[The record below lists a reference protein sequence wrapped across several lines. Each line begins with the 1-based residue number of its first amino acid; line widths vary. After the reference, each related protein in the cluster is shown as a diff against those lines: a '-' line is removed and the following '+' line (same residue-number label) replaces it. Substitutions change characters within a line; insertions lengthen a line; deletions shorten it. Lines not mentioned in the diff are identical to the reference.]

1 MTISSPSTE
10 ALWGDRVR
18 AWRSSGKTASTF
30 AEEKGLTLSALRYWA
45 ARLSRKPAAPAMV
58 RLVATSAV
66 PAVPAAMT
74 PVAEAKA
81 ELVVEVGDA
90 QVRVARGFDP
100 ELLRAVVHALGG
112 AR

>member
-10 ALWGDRVR
+10 AIWAERVR

-30 AEEKGLTLSALRYWA
+30 AEEEGLTLSALRYWA
-45 ARLSRKPAAPAMV
+45 ARLVRKPAAPAMV
-58 RLVATSAV
+58 RLVAKSTV
-66 PAVPAAMT
+66 
-74 PVAEAKA
+74 PVAVVPVSEAKT

-90 QVRVARGFDP
+90 QVRVAREFDP
-100 ELLRAVVHALGG
+100 ELLRTVVRALGS

>member
-10 ALWGDRVR
+10 ALWAERVR

-30 AEEKGLTLSALRYWA
+30 AADEGLTLSSLRYWA
-45 ARLSRKPAAPAMV
+45 ARLVRKPAAPAMV
-58 RLVATSAV
+58 RLVAKSAG
-66 PAVPAAMT
+66 PAVVM
-74 PVAEAKA
+74 PVADAKT
-81 ELVVEVGDA
+81 ELVVEVGGA

-100 ELLRAVVHALGG
+100 ELLRAVVGALGG